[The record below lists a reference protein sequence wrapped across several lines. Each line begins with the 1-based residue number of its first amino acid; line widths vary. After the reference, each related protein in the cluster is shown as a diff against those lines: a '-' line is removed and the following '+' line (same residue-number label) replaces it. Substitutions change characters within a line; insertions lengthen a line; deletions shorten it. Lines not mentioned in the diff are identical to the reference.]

1 MGFWVIFPNEPT
13 ELSRPEKFMQKDEAK
28 PTKFK
33 EMLKKKNYEYLVRV
47 TDVMTKNFR

>member
-28 PTKFK
+28 HTKFK
-33 EMLKKKNYEYLVRV
+33 EMKNNLAHSNFLVS
-47 TDVMTKNFR
+47 